1 MEKQRQ
7 EIVKFLKANDTNK
20 LISLGDKYIESFP
33 DDYFGW
39 NILGLINEKKENFSE
54 ALNYYLKAEK
64 LNNDQINV
72 KINISRVFLRL
83 SKIDNAINKLE
94 DVLLSDKKNI
104 HAYDLLSQIYYSQKN
119 YKQSIK
125 VLSKAI
131 ELEKNNTNFLKRIGT
146 SYLALKQFDKAKRCF
161 ETLTSLQPD
170 ISNNYYYLGGANYN
184 LGRMKDAV
192 KSYAKSLEIEL
203 DAISLFALNQSFK
216 DSNLKY
222 EDLKSEIDIF
232 NSSIQDTIIIKN

>member
-1 MEKQRQ
+1 LEKQRK
-7 EIVKFLKANDTNK
+7 EIVKFLKANDINK
-20 LISLGDKYIESFP
+20 LIILSDKYIESFP

-39 NILGLINEKKENFSE
+39 NILGLINEKKENFNE
-54 ALNYYLKAEK
+54 ALNYYTKAEK
-64 LNNDQINV
+64 LNNDQLNV

-83 SKIDNAINKLE
+83 SEIDNAINILG
-94 DVLLSDKKNI
+94 DVLLLDKKNI
-104 HAYDLLSQIYYSQKN
+104 HAYDLLSQIYYVQKN
-119 YKQSIK
+119 YKQTIK

-131 ELEKNNTNFLKRIGT
+131 EVEKNNTSFLIRIGT
-146 SYLALKQFDKAKRCF
+146 SYLALKQFDKAKSCF

-170 ISNNYYYLGGANYN
+170 ISSNHYYLGGANYN

-192 KSYAKSLEIEL
+192 KSYAKSLEIES

-232 NSSIQDTIIIKN
+232 NSSIQDTVIIEN